1 VNVIDKK
8 LPHKVPVR
16 FIKEVE
22 IEGDDDATSLVEFLE
37 KPTLSAVVEAAA
49 QNVIFILSLYKDYD
63 GGVLTGMKN
72 IELLGELKE
81 GIYRVESKISTQ
93 LESFCIIAFRL
104 SRGEDSV
111 VTGEISIVMK
121 ERDEKIN

>member
-1 VNVIDKK
+1 MNVIDKK